1 MIAKCPFC
9 SYPYEVEGDGKFQ
22 CGVCGV
28 RYYLIDG
35 KIITA
40 GNENRFGPGGKIAD
54 RFRVIGEL
62 YPGSED
68 VMYCCVDELLDK
80 LVCLL
85 DERPEEG
92 FSKSNKRNR
101 FITLGCISIPG
112 KTITG
117 GNNTGNAVPPLSP
130 AVPEIAITP
139 VTPVTPVITPVETP
153 AVAPVTP
160 VITPAETPAVTPVTP
175 AITPVETPA
184 VAPVETPAV
193 TPVTPVITPVET
205 PAVAPVTPVITPAI
219 TPVETPAVAP
229 VTPVITPVETPAVA
243 PVTPVETKKMD
254 IFMPGE
260 LHGVPAEPEK
270 KKTGR
275 VILGIVITIVV
286 IAAIGCGVYFGYKA
300 LSNTHPHIISKAL
313 EMGKSLVDK
322 VRNITF

>member
-160 VITPAETPAVTPVTP
+160 VITP
-175 AITPVETPA
+175 
-184 VAPVETPAV
+184 
-193 TPVTPVITPVET
+193 
-205 PAVAPVTPVITPAI
+205 
-219 TPVETPAVAP
+219 
-229 VTPVITPVETPAVA
+229 VETPAVA

>member
-101 FITLGCISIPG
+101 FITLGGISIPG
-112 KTITG
+112 KTVTG

-139 VTPVTPVITPVETP
+139 AETP
-153 AVAPVTP
+153 AVA
-160 VITPAETPAVTPVTP
+160 
-175 AITPVETPA
+175 
-184 VAPVETPAV
+184 
-193 TPVTPVITPVET
+193 
-205 PAVAPVTPVITPAI
+205 
-219 TPVETPAVAP
+219 PVETPAVAP
-229 VTPVITPVETPAVA
+229 VTPVITPVETPAVTPETPAIA
-243 PVTPVETKKMD
+243 PVTPVITPVETPAVTPVTPTLTPVETPAVAPVITPVETPEETPVETKKMD

-260 LHGVPAEPEK
+260 LRGVPAEPEK
-270 KKTGR
+270 KNTGR

>member
-101 FITLGCISIPG
+101 FITLGGISIPG
-112 KTITG
+112 KTVTG

-139 VTPVTPVITPVETP
+139 VETPPVTPVTPVITPVETPAVTPVITPVETP

-160 VITPAETPAVTPVTP
+160 VITPAETPAV
-175 AITPVETPA
+175 
-184 VAPVETPAV
+184 
-193 TPVTPVITPVET
+193 
-205 PAVAPVTPVITPAI
+205 APVTPVITPA
-219 TPVETPAVAP
+219 ETPA
-229 VTPVITPVETPAVA
+229 E
-243 PVTPVETKKMD
+243 TPVETKKMD
-254 IFMPGE
+254 IFMPGK
-260 LHGVPAEPEK
+260 LQGVPAEPEK
-270 KKTGR
+270 KRTGR